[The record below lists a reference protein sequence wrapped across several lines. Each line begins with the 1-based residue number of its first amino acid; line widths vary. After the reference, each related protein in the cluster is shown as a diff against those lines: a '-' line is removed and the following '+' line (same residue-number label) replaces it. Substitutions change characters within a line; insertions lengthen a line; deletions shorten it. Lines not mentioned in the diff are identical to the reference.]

1 MLNQQHLQTLLG
13 FETCSQKE
21 NPFRPMLSADRESL
35 ETFLNCKKPCLILDS
50 KAHARPTNSTLFNDS
65 LRLTDITKKQRE
77 KPTSP
82 LFSLSLASSRTALNP
97 RVFLNL
103 KPSSNPKTSERHQTK
118 QTTTHNPQQYPNKRS
133 ISLPPQKLQLHVQPR
148 LLECLEPNKL
158 WNRHKSTKQ
167 CLQW

>member
-1 MLNQQHLQTLLG
+1 MQPKGKPISSNAFQQI
-13 FETCSQKE
+13 E
-21 NPFRPMLSADRESL
+21 NHWKR
-35 ETFLNCKKPCLILDS
+35 FLTIKSHVSSWIL
-50 KAHARPTNSTLFNDS
+50 KRMHPNNSTLFNDS
-65 LRLTDITKKQRE
+65 LRLTEITKKQRE

-82 LFSLSLASSRTALNP
+82 LFSLSLASSCTALNP

-133 ISLPPQKLQLHVQPR
+133 ISLPPQKLQLNVQPR

-167 CLQW
+167 CLH